1 MMFQD
6 DVIFC
11 SCGHIHVVSGKDYSE
26 AIRAGKENLLICG
39 NCGTTHILGMVEVED
54 GHPMYRHEIP
64 QNLMTREN
72 NYSTDFTDYLKK
84 FYKVNYSVGYGVPMT
99 TGYFADTLFCGRFLD
114 NTHDDNNQRVDMAR
128 FLQITPEPVL
138 RMVSHYHIKA
148 FNWSHTKYEHRT
160 V

>member
-1 MMFQD
+1 MLQD

-11 SCGHIHVVSGKDYSE
+11 RCGHIHVVSGKDYSD
-26 AIRAGKENLLICG
+26 AIEAGKENLLICG
-39 NCGTTHILGMVEVED
+39 NCGATYISGAEEAEGGYSL
-54 GHPMYRHEIP
+54 YRYEIP
-64 QNLMTREN
+64 QNLMTSEN
-72 NYSTDFTDYLKK
+72 NYSADLTDYLKR

-128 FLQITPEPVL
+128 FLQITPDHVL
-138 RMVSHYHIKA
+138 EMVSQYYIRA
-148 FNWSHTKYEHRT
+148 FNWSNTKYKQKT

>member
-11 SCGHIHVVSGKDYSE
+11 SCGHIHVVSGKDYLE

-39 NCGTTHILGMVEVED
+39 NCGATHILGADEVD
-54 GHPMYRHEIP
+54 GGYSLYRHEIP
-64 QNLMTREN
+64 QNLMGEKN
-72 NYSTDFTDYLKK
+72 NYSADLTDYLKR
-84 FYKVNYSVGYGVPMT
+84 FYKVNYSIGYGVPMT
-99 TGYFADTLFCGRFLD
+99 TGYFADEYFCGRFLD
-114 NTHDDNNQRVDMAR
+114 KTHDNDQQVDMAR

-138 RMVSHYHIKA
+138 RMVSYYHIKA
-148 FNWSHTKYEHRT
+148 FNWSHTKYEHKT